1 MKKYYLTLSLLIIS
15 LFSIEGQIDAGFTS
29 VPVVNG
35 KVVFEQFI
43 IADQGLTSD
52 QKYALLQKWSKE
64 KFTGSPLL
72 SGIRFDDKAR
82 TVTVSSKAE
91 LLLPANK
98 AGIREKVMMNYRFDA
113 SIANAGCMLVVR
125 DITYQ
130 SVQKDGASFFPKVFT
145 AEQTVTD
152 QAVNTAGTEGEWR
165 NNARTET
172 LKFLN
177 NLYSELT
184 AVF

>member
-1 MKKYYLTLSLLIIS
+1 
-15 LFSIEGQIDAGFTS
+15 
-29 VPVVNG
+29 
-35 KVVFEQFI
+35 
-43 IADQGLTSD
+43 
-52 QKYALLQKWSKE
+52 
-64 KFTGSPLL
+64 
-72 SGIRFDDKAR
+72 
-82 TVTVSSKAE
+82 
-91 LLLPANK
+91 
-98 AGIREKVMMNYRFDA
+98 MNYRFDA